1 MLLSDEES
9 AESECYHGFTFH
21 LRGEADGHYGLS
33 TDKPLPVEGLEMI
46 ERGVY
51 GISVPCS
58 EEATLGKLSLASNK
72 THTFLL

>member
-21 LRGEADGHYGLS
+21 LRGETEGRYGLS
-33 TDKPLPVEGLEMI
+33 TDKQLPVEGLKLI

-58 EEATLGKLSLASNK
+58 EVSNIREVVFSK
-72 THTFLL
+72 